1 MNDKITC
8 FKLNWY
14 DCGLCCAEDAVQEE
28 ITVYRNNSYMVF
40 KELNGYGVKKVFPVL
55 QIHYQ
60 EKGEEKP
67 IVLPGIGEVLK
78 TIITAEYLLYLF
90 KSEDEYYYLSLRYDE
105 RSGEVEIETDGKALG
120 KYNDNLLKG
129 LSHGIPMVGIAYGNP
144 KYSIDFADVDIAEL
158 FFQPLNTQDK
168 YSMDYSSQFH
178 KEGCV
183 GNNTPFLHLYHHW
196 RSF

>member
-1 MNDKITC
+1 MFDI
-8 FKLNWY
+8 F
-14 DCGLCCAEDAVQEE
+14 D
-28 ITVYRNNSYMVF
+28 
-40 KELNGYGVKKVFPVL
+40 KELKAEAVATYDEIIASLKLRNPKKVFPVL

-120 KYNDNLLKG
+120 KYNDILLKG

-178 KEGCV
+178 KEDILGFV
-183 GNNTPFLHLYHHW
+183 KNFG
-196 RSF
+196 